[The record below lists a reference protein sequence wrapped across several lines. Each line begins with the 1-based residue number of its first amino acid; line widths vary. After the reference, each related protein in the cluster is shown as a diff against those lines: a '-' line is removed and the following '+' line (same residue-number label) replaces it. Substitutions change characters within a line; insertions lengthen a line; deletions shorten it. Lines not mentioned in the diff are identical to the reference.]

1 MFPHP
6 DRQRQATPRPEA
18 VKGSGFALAV
28 PPLTALAGSECGA
41 TCRSGWGGQNQDVNL
56 HSNQPGWLSFRSL
69 EWLINRPLQTVWL
82 IKVWLL
88 YFTTTPPNEPH
99 V

>member
-56 HSNQPGWLSFRSL
+56 HSNQPECWWT
-69 EWLINRPLQTVWL
+69 ELILGIPLL
-82 IKVWLL
+82 G
-88 YFTTTPPNEPH
+88 P
-99 V
+99 